1 MRNISIIVAVDGKYG
16 MGYKGK
22 LPWHFSSDLKHF
34 KKITEGH
41 TVVMGRKTWESIGK
55 PLPNRTNVVLSKQ
68 NILLPQN
75 VTLLKNIDEVL
86 DLQGDI
92 FIIGGSEIYKQFFPY
107 ATYLYITSIEYNYE
121 CDTFFEGFN
130 RNEWMLSVDKVSST
144 VENNIL
150 LIFKEFFR
158 K

>member
-1 MRNISIIVAVDGKYG
+1 MRNISIIVAVDAKYG

-55 PLPNRTNVVLSKQ
+55 PLPNRNNVVLSKQ
-68 NILLPQN
+68 NMLLPQN
-75 VTLLKNIDEVL
+75 VTLLKNIEDVL
-86 DLQGDI
+86 DLHGDI

-107 ATYLYITSIEYNYE
+107 TKHLYITSIEENYE

-130 RNEWMLSVDKVSST
+130 RNEWMLSDKVIST
-144 VENNIL
+144 VENNVL